1 MSDTSVRFPGVLSFF
16 LRVFDLRPRPSGSPR
31 ADILFGLTAALALVP
46 EAVAF
51 AFLAGVPPLVGL
63 YAAFVLCLIMVVVSV
78 YTVLM
83 HDLAP
88 AVILGVALSA
98 LVFSWNKSKHLLVD
112 AQFNEYGAKIYQLHG
127 VLFFGS
133 VARFKTLFCPQD
145 DPDVVVIDFYFSRV
159 YDQSALEAI
168 NTLADR
174 YEKLGKKLH
183 LRHLSEDCRH
193 LLHRAGDL
201 VEVNISED
209 PHYHV
214 ATDHA

>member
-16 LRVFDLRPRPSGSPR
+16 LRVFDLRSRPSGSPR
-31 ADILFGLTAALALVP
+31 ADILFGLTDALALVP

-112 AQFNEYGAKIYQLHG
+112 AQFNEYGGKDLPTAWSVVFRFCGPVQNLVFSARRSRCRG
-127 VLFFGS
+127 DRLLF
-133 VARFKTLFCPQD
+133 L
-145 DPDVVVIDFYFSRV
+145 SR
-159 YDQSALEAI
+159 
-168 NTLADR
+168 
-174 YEKLGKKLH
+174 
-183 LRHLSEDCRH
+183 LRPV
-193 LLHRAGDL
+193 G
-201 VEVNISED
+201 
-209 PHYHV
+209 
-214 ATDHA
+214 T